1 MSNIGTTIGLGKMGM
16 KPTAGQVVKAQAAAK
31 KKIGDLSYKPSDA
44 QKKAI
49 LAAALKNVMKGE
61 EKKEEPKP
69 TLTQGDVDESN
80 IESGVKMMLADAIV
94 ALKDLPKFPDGS
106 FRSPSLAIDELVVE
120 PLKRKNYF
128 DAAEDVTKLRRDIP
142 DNDVSKKLTK
152 TFLNKAYKPVIDY
165 LKKLYSTPDP
175 LEVKTKAPN
184 APKAPAAAA
193 PKAAAPKAA
202 PAPPKKATPV
212 EILYK
217 LGSVIEKLD
226 PDSHIVVKRYGD
238 SEREYKIKYDELSS
252 PLKEELKSLAGS
264 DIEQVYL
271 IGESGCKL
279 RMRIDTS
286 GFYIYVETQDNWA
299 REYVYR
305 DMFETVGSVLKDS
318 EYMTKKYR
326 AK

>member
-1 MSNIGTTIGLGKMGM
+1 MSNIGTSVGLGKMGF
-16 KPTAGQVVKAQAAAK
+16 KLNPAQERAVAARAAAK
-31 KKIGDLSYKPSDA
+31 KKIGDLSFKPTDA

-49 LAAALKNVMKGE
+49 LAREMKKLE
-61 EKKEEPKP
+61 EASAPKP

-120 PLKRKNYF
+120 PLKKKNYF
-128 DAAEDVTKLRRDIP
+128 DAAEDVNKLRRDIP
-142 DNDVSKKLTK
+142 DNDISKKLTK
-152 TFLNKAYKPVIDY
+152 TFLNKAYKPTIDY

-175 LEVKTKAPN
+175 LEVKTKAPK
-184 APKAPAAAA
+184 APKASAAAKATPAA
-193 PKAAAPKAA
+193 
-202 PAPPKKATPV
+202 APPKKSTPV

-226 PDSHIVVKRYGD
+226 PDAHIVVKRYGD

-264 DIEQVYL
+264 DIEEVHL
-271 IGESGCKL
+271 IGESGCKI
-279 RMRIDTS
+279 RMRIDTA

-299 REYVYR
+299 RKYVYR
-305 DMFETVGSVLKDS
+305 DIFETVGSVLKRS